1 MMIWCQTIESS
12 NYPAFEVVDVEAV
25 SDQHV
30 EDFWICMDL
39 RLLNF
44 NNELNL
50 PKKQCVWNIIL
61 SKTIQQ

>member
-1 MMIWCQTIESS
+1 MYPSITSSILEILLQDDGLMTNIIESS
-12 NYPAFEVVDVEAV
+12 NYPAFEVVDVEAA

-39 RLLNF
+39 RLLNI

-50 PKKQCVWNIIL
+50 
-61 SKTIQQ
+61 